1 MTVVKVSDILSDD
14 DGADWVIVR
23 MGKGRKDR
31 MVPLA
36 PDVAQVLREYITSH
50 KLRRDDYL
58 ITSRQGESG
67 RMTST
72 RVWQIITS
80 AVQAA
85 RINKRLSPHSFRHT
99 YAIGRLKAG
108 ASPVIVQKLLGHSSL
123 STTQKYID
131 HLELDDLK
139 QWAAPLSSGA

>member
-1 MTVVKVSDILSDD
+1 VIKPYDVLTQAEQARVLIVLEDRPRDRVLVALALGTGLRASELTGVKVSDILSDD
-14 DGADWVIVR
+14 DGADWVIVH

-36 PDVAQVLREYITSH
+36 PDVAQVVREYIASH

-67 RMTST
+67 RMTSA

-85 RINKRLSPHSFRHT
+85 RINERL
-99 YAIGRLKAG
+99 
-108 ASPVIVQKLLGHSSL
+108 
-123 STTQKYID
+123 
-131 HLELDDLK
+131 
-139 QWAAPLSSGA
+139 